1 MKKRI
6 SKIFSIFLA
15 LVMLVSNSP
24 FALAKACNESV
35 FPKAYNHASMKKCV
49 SQSLLRKNHLNNNL
63 LLASNQLDS
72 NQSDPNIYN
81 GESENEDNPSN
92 ENLEDT
98 EKASLSK
105 EDVKLIDKYKAIL
118 ANKSYNLIEKEDE
131 GEKTS
136 KSEDQ
141 GEDKKL
147 KIIKAKNENEY
158 TNLVANKNEKYKGY
172 QDLVL
177 EARDDKRIDE
187 INLYANEK
195 LEVVKNLFT
204 EEEIDRIQDILSR
217 LEVYLGENEK
227 EDNIEEIQSLLE
239 ELRRIKG
246 SYSLEDESLTIKD
259 ESFDE
264 DEKLRH
270 LTLTN
275 KNPEN
280 KKIRLLIKIKKDNE
294 ENEAPLLRFA
304 VKNTSEEDN
313 FALFLQKDKPKARSL
328 EAIAYK
334 DDVPAKDTK
343 KENVARSSF
352 LRSARVA
359 KSHSSHHD
367 HYKDIKVIKSW
378 KGGNEAHDP
387 IEVKLFKNYTVRIR
401 YYNHRGRKKTRD
413 IEIKNLYTD
422 SIELSES
429 IDWKG
434 RFKDIPDEHSQER
447 IIEDYYRDD
456 KNHLIEDAGGAFP
469 EDIPEDFKIKEIYNF
484 TYSISEVK
492 VKGYKSN
499 IKKST
504 DNHYKHESDIYY
516 ITNTKEHNEPEE
528 PEVPEVPDTLKPKIT
543 VHEQIDYLGDNVKNQ
558 DTDIQEDQKYKNQLE
573 DIYRLYLDVEG
584 ERLKKNEAVD
594 LLFVLDG
601 SSSMKKEDMSWNG
614 EAMSRKD
621 AMLGMINN
629 TDLVEN
635 FLKQNDQNRVAFLY
649 FNGYTRNENTK
660 REDGYTYHEDAKTI
674 KGWSHSLDSK
684 IDFDFKAE
692 HRGTNYQ
699 AGLMMAEELLR
710 KSEEQKGRRQVM
722 IFISDGV
729 PTFWIDSDGNR
740 REDGRNSSKT
750 VRNSKIYTK
759 EFLDGF
765 YRRHPNLI
773 THAVGVSEDINE
785 DSLSESKSPEV
796 LKYMADK
803 GKGSYIGVKS
813 NTGELVSK
821 LKYAIEAAVTE
832 VRIEDP
838 LSDRVELLADK
849 ADFKVVKVNK
859 DTGEETI
866 LWENGNETLQNGD
879 GSNRCINSLV
889 YDKSNKK
896 VVLTF
901 NPNYKL
907 EGNTKYVLSYNIK
920 TNKKAQED
928 YQKNGYDA
936 KGDMDTDYKGN
947 DTSSGKSGFSANK
960 NSVVYYKGGEKSFPH
975 PVVQVKAPPSREL
988 PTTGGEGTKI
998 IKAVGGIVFLG
1009 AGFALIRKKRN
1020 V

>member
-1 MKKRI
+1 
-6 SKIFSIFLA
+6 
-15 LVMLVSNSP
+15 MLVSNSP

-35 FPKAYNHASMKKCV
+35 FPKTYNHASIKKCV
-49 SQSLLRKNHLNNNL
+49 SQSLLRKNHLNNNM

-118 ANKSYNLIEKEDE
+118 ANKAYNLIEKEDDE
-131 GEKTS
+131 EKTS
-136 KSEDQ
+136 ESEEQ

-147 KIIKAKNENEY
+147 KIIKAKDENEY
-158 TNLVANKNEKYKGY
+158 TNLVAKKNEKYKGY

-204 EEEIDRIQDILSR
+204 EEEINRIQDILNR

-246 SYSLEDESLTIKD
+246 SYSLEDKGLTIKD

-280 KKIRLLIKIKKDNE
+280 KKIRLLVKIKKDDE
-294 ENEAPLLRFA
+294 ENEEPLLRLA

-313 FALFLQKDKPKARSL
+313 FALFCKKDKPEARSL

-367 HYKDIKVIKSW
+367 DYKNIEVIKSW
-378 KGGNEAHDP
+378 EGGNENHDR
-387 IEVKLFKNYTVRIR
+387 IKVKLFKNYTVRIR
-401 YYNHRGRKKTRD
+401 YYTHRGREKTRD

-422 SIELSES
+422 SIELSAS
-429 IDWKG
+429 SDWKG
-434 RFKDIPDEHSQER
+434 AFNDVPDEDSQKR
-447 IIEDYYRDD
+447 IIEDDYRYD
-456 KNHLIEDAGGAFP
+456 KNYLIEDAGSAFP
-469 EDIPEDFKIKEIYNF
+469 NDIPDDFEIEGIHNF

-492 VKGYKSN
+492 VPGYKSN
-499 IKKST
+499 IEKST
-504 DNHYKHESDIYY
+504 YNHHEYESDIYY
-516 ITNTKEHNEPEE
+516 ITNTKEDDEPVVPEE
-528 PEVPEVPDTLKPKIT
+528 PEEDDTLKPKIT

-558 DTDIQEDQKYKNQLE
+558 DTDIQGDKKYKNQLE

-584 ERLKKNEAVD
+584 TRVKKQEAVD

-601 SSSMKKEDMSWNG
+601 SSSMGTKDMSWNG
-614 EAMSRKD
+614 EAISRKD
-621 AMLGMINN
+621 AMIGMINN

-649 FNGYTRNENTK
+649 FEGYAGNENTK
-660 REDGYTYHEDAKTI
+660 REDGYTYHEDAQII
-674 KGWSHSLDSK
+674 KNWSHSFDRN
-684 IDFDFKAE
+684 IDFDFKA
-692 HRGTNYQ
+692 RYMGTNYQ

-740 REDGRNSSKT
+740 REDGRNSSTT
-750 VRNSKIYTK
+750 VSNSKFYTE

-773 THAVGVSEDINE
+773 THAVGVSEDIDEEN
-785 DSLSESKSPEV
+785 LLESKSPEV
-796 LKYMADK
+796 LKYMANK

-832 VRIEDP
+832 VRIEEK
-838 LSDRVELLADK
+838 LSDRVDLLSDK

-859 DTGEETI
+859 DTGEETT
-866 LWENGNETLQNGD
+866 LWENGRGD
-879 GSNRCINSLV
+879 KQEIKSLT
-889 YDKSNKK
+889 YDARDRKL
-896 VVLTF
+896 VLTF

-907 EGNTKYVLSYNIK
+907 EDNTKYLISYNIK

-928 YQKNGYDA
+928 FLNNGYDV

-947 DTSSGKSGFSANK
+947 KTSSGKAGFYANK

-975 PVVQVKAPPSREL
+975 PVVQVKAMPSYEL
-988 PTTGGEGTKI
+988 PTTGGKGTKI

-1020 V
+1020 A

>member
-1 MKKRI
+1 
-6 SKIFSIFLA
+6 
-15 LVMLVSNSP
+15 MLVSNSP

-35 FPKAYNHASMKKCV
+35 FPKAYNHASIKKCV
-49 SQSLLRKNHLNNNL
+49 SQSLLRKNHLNNNM

-118 ANKSYNLIEKEDE
+118 ANKAYNLIEKEDDE
-131 GEKTS
+131 DKTS
-136 KSEDQ
+136 ESEDQ

-147 KIIKAKNENEY
+147 KIIKAKDENEY
-158 TNLVANKNEKYKGY
+158 TNLVAKKDEKYKGY

-204 EEEIDRIQDILSR
+204 EEEINRIQDILNR

-246 SYSLEDESLTIKD
+246 SYSLEDKGLTIKD

-264 DEKLRH
+264 DEKLSH

-280 KKIRLLIKIKKDNE
+280 KKIRLLIKIKKDDE
-294 ENEAPLLRFA
+294 ENEAPLLRLA

-313 FALFLQKDKPKARSL
+313 FALFCKKDKPEARSV

-367 HYKDIKVIKSW
+367 YNYKDIKVIKSW
-378 KGGNEAHDP
+378 EDKNEDHDP
-387 IEVKLFKNYTVRIR
+387 IKVELFKNYTVRIR
-401 YYNHRGRKKTRD
+401 YYTHRGREKTRD

-422 SIELSES
+422 SIELSEYS
-429 IDWKG
+429 DWKG
-434 RFKDIPDEHSQER
+434 RFKDIPDEYSQKS
-447 IIEDYYRDD
+447 IIKKDYRKH
-456 KNHLIEDAGGAFP
+456 KNYLIEDAGSAFP
-469 EDIPEDFKIKEIYNF
+469 QDIPDDFEIEGIHNF

-492 VKGYKSN
+492 VPGYKST
-499 IKKST
+499 IEKST
-504 DNHYKHESDIYY
+504 DNHHEYESDIYY
-516 ITNTKEHNEPEE
+516 ITNTKEDDEPVVPDE
-528 PEVPEVPDTLKPKIT
+528 PEVPEESEEDDTLKPKIT

-558 DTDIQEDQKYKNQLE
+558 DTDIQGDEKYKNQLE

-584 ERLKKNEAVD
+584 TRVKKQEAVD

-601 SSSMKKEDMSWNG
+601 SSSMGTKDMSWNSEAISRK
-614 EAMSRKD
+614 EAMI
-621 AMLGMINN
+621 GMINN

-649 FNGYTRNENTK
+649 FEGYTRNEKTK
-660 REDGYTYHEDAKTI
+660 RKDGYTYHEDAQII
-674 KGWSHSLDSK
+674 KNWSHSFDRN

-740 REDGRNSSKT
+740 HGDGHNSSAT
-750 VRNSKIYTK
+750 VRDSKIYTK
-759 EFLDGF
+759 KFLDGF

-773 THAVGVSEDINE
+773 THAVGVSEDIYEENR
-785 DSLSESKSPEV
+785 LESKSPEV
-796 LKYMADK
+796 LKYMAKK

-832 VRIEDP
+832 VSIENT

-859 DTGEETI
+859 VTGEETI
-866 LWENGNETLQNGD
+866 LWENGHGTWQNGD
-879 GSNRCINSLV
+879 GSNRRINSLV
-889 YDKSNKK
+889 YDESNKK

-907 EGNTKYVLSYNIK
+907 EENTKYVLSYNIK
-920 TNKKAQED
+920 TNQKAQED

-936 KGDMDTDYKGN
+936 KGDRDTDYKGN
-947 DTSSGKSGFSANK
+947 ETSSGKAGFYANK
-960 NSVVYYKGGEKSFPH
+960 TSVVYYKGGEKSFPH

-988 PTTGGEGTKI
+988 PTTGGKGIKI

-1020 V
+1020 A

>member
-24 FALAKACNESV
+24 FALAKSCNESV
-35 FPKAYNHASMKKCV
+35 FPKAYNHASIKKCV
-49 SQSLLRKNHLNNNL
+49 SQSLLRKNYLNNNL

-105 EDVKLIDKYKAIL
+105 EDLKLIDKYKAIL
-118 ANKSYNLIEKEDE
+118 ANKAYNLIEKEDDE
-131 GEKTS
+131 EKTS
-136 KSEDQ
+136 ESEEQ

-147 KIIKAKNENEY
+147 KIIKAKDENEY
-158 TNLVANKNEKYKGY
+158 TNLVAKKNEKYKGY

-204 EEEIDRIQDILSR
+204 EEEINRIQDILNR

-280 KKIRLLIKIKKDNE
+280 KKIRLLIKIKKDDE
-294 ENEAPLLRFA
+294 ENEAPLLRLA

-313 FALFLQKDKPKARSL
+313 FALFCKKDKPEARSL

-367 HYKDIKVIKSW
+367 DYYYKDIEVIKSW
-378 KGGNEAHDP
+378 EDGNENHNP
-387 IEVKLFKNYTVRIR
+387 IKVKLFKNYTVRIKYR
-401 YYNHRGRKKTRD
+401 NRRGDKEKRN

-422 SIELSES
+422 YIELSEYS
-429 IDWKG
+429 DWKG
-434 RFKDIPDEHSQER
+434 RFKDIPDEDSQER
-447 IIEDYYRDD
+447 IIEKEYRKHKSYLRDD
-456 KNHLIEDAGGAFP
+456 AGEAFP
-469 EDIPEDFKIKEIYNF
+469 QDIRDDFEIEGIRNF

-492 VKGYKSN
+492 VPGYTST
-499 IKKST
+499 IEKST
-504 DNHYKHESDIYY
+504 DNHHEYDSDIYY
-516 ITNTKEHNEPEE
+516 ITNTKEDDEPEE
-528 PEVPEVPDTLKPKIT
+528 PVVPEEPEEDDTLKPKIT

-558 DTDIQEDQKYKNQLE
+558 DTDIQGDEKYKNQLE

-584 ERLKKNEAVD
+584 TRVKKQEAVD

-601 SSSMKKEDMSWNG
+601 SSSMGTEDMSWNG
-614 EAMSRKD
+614 EAISRKD
-621 AMLGMINN
+621 AMIGMINN

-649 FNGYTRNENTK
+649 FEGYTRNKNTK
-660 REDGYTYHEDAKTI
+660 RKDGYTYHEDAQII
-674 KGWSHSLDSK
+674 KDWSHSFDRD
-684 IDFDFKAE
+684 IDFNFEPE

-699 AGLMMAEELLR
+699 AALMMAEELLK

-740 REDGRNSSKT
+740 RGDGHNSSTT
-750 VRNSKIYTK
+750 VKDSKIYTK
-759 EFLDGF
+759 KFLDGF
-765 YRRHPNLI
+765 YSRHPNLI
-773 THAVGVSEDINE
+773 THAVGVSEDIYE
-785 DSLSESKSPEV
+785 ESRLESKSPEV
-796 LKYMADK
+796 LKYMANK

-832 VRIEDP
+832 VRIEEK
-838 LSDRVELLADK
+838 LSDRVDLLSDK

-859 DTGEETI
+859 DTGEETT
-866 LWENGNETLQNGD
+866 LWENGRGD
-879 GSNRCINSLV
+879 KQEIKSLT
-889 YDKSNKK
+889 YDARDRKL
-896 VVLTF
+896 VLTF

-907 EGNTKYVLSYNIK
+907 EDNTNYLISYNIK
-920 TNKKAQED
+920 TNQKAQED

-936 KGDMDTDYKGN
+936 KGDRDTDYKGN
-947 DTSSGKSGFSANK
+947 KTSSGKAGFYANK
-960 NSVVYYKGGEKSFPH
+960 TSVVYYKGGEKSFPH

-988 PTTGGEGTKI
+988 PTTGGKGTKI

-1020 V
+1020 A

>member
-35 FPKAYNHASMKKCV
+35 FPKAYNHASIKKCV
-49 SQSLLRKNHLNNNL
+49 SQSLVRKNYLNNNL

-98 EKASLSK
+98 EK
-105 EDVKLIDKYKAIL
+105 
-118 ANKSYNLIEKEDE
+118 
-131 GEKTS
+131 
-136 KSEDQ
+136 
-141 GEDKKL
+141 
-147 KIIKAKNENEY
+147 
-158 TNLVANKNEKYKGY
+158 
-172 QDLVL
+172 
-177 EARDDKRIDE
+177 
-187 INLYANEK
+187 
-195 LEVVKNLFT
+195 
-204 EEEIDRIQDILSR
+204 
-217 LEVYLGENEK
+217 
-227 EDNIEEIQSLLE
+227 
-239 ELRRIKG
+239 
-246 SYSLEDESLTIKD
+246 
-259 ESFDE
+259 
-264 DEKLRH
+264 
-270 LTLTN
+270 
-275 KNPEN
+275 
-280 KKIRLLIKIKKDNE
+280 
-294 ENEAPLLRFA
+294 
-304 VKNTSEEDN
+304 
-313 FALFLQKDKPKARSL
+313 
-328 EAIAYK
+328 
-334 DDVPAKDTK
+334 
-343 KENVARSSF
+343 ENVARSSF
-352 LRSARVA
+352 LKSEMVA

-367 HYKDIKVIKSW
+367 DYYKDIEVIKSW
-378 KGGNEAHDP
+378 EDGNENHDP
-387 IEVKLFKNYTVRIR
+387 IKVKLFKNYTVRIKYR
-401 YYNHRGRKKTRD
+401 NRRGDKEKRN

-422 SIELSES
+422 YIELSEYS
-429 IDWKG
+429 DWKG
-434 RFKDIPDEHSQER
+434 RFKDIPDEDSQER
-447 IIEDYYRDD
+447 IIKKEYRKHKSHLIDDAGETFPQDIRDD
-456 KNHLIEDAGGAFP
+456 FEIEG
-469 EDIPEDFKIKEIYNF
+469 IHNF

-492 VKGYKSN
+492 VPGYTST

-504 DNHYKHESDIYY
+504 YNHHEYESDIYY
-516 ITNTKEHNEPEE
+516 ITNTKEDDEPEEPVVPEEPEE
-528 PEVPEVPDTLKPKIT
+528 PEEDDTLKPKVT

-558 DTDIQEDQKYKNQLE
+558 DTNIQEDKKYKNQLE

-601 SSSMKKEDMSWNG
+601 SSSMGEEDMSWNG
-614 EAMSRKD
+614 EAISRKD
-621 AMLGMINN
+621 AMIGMINK

-649 FNGYTRNENTK
+649 FKGYTRNENTRRK
-660 REDGYTYHEDAKTI
+660 EGYTYHEDAQII
-674 KGWSHSLDSK
+674 KNWSHSFDRN
-684 IDFDFKAE
+684 IDFNLKAE
-692 HRGTNYQ
+692 HMGTNYQ

-740 REDGRNSSKT
+740 RGDGHNSSTTAKD
-750 VRNSKIYTK
+750 SKFYTK

-765 YRRHPNLI
+765 YKRHPNLI

-785 DSLSESKSPEV
+785 ESLSESKSPEV
-796 LKYMADK
+796 LKYMANK
-803 GKGSYIGVKS
+803 GKGAYIGVKS

-832 VRIEDP
+832 VRIENT

-866 LWENGNETLQNGD
+866 LWEDGKETWQNGE
-879 GSNRCINSLV
+879 GSNKCINRLV
-889 YDKSNKK
+889 YDESNKK

-907 EGNTKYVLSYNIK
+907 EENTKYVLSYNIK
-920 TNKKAQED
+920 TNQKAQED
-928 YQKNGYDA
+928 YQNNGYDA
-936 KGDMDTDYKGN
+936 KGDRDTDYKEN
-947 DTSSGKSGFSANK
+947 DTSSGKAGFYANK
-960 NSVVYYKGGEKSFPH
+960 TSVVYYKGGEKSFPR

-988 PTTGGEGTKI
+988 PTTGGKGTKI
-998 IKAVGGIVFLG
+998 IKAVGGIVFLV
-1009 AGFALIRKKRN
+1009 AGFSLIRKKRN
-1020 V
+1020 A